1 MKKRLLLVLL
11 ALTLIFGLTS
21 CGGIG
26 DLLGGL
32 IGADEESSS
41 ADNGADG
48 VDSSVESDTEAPQR
62 DIVLFGGDNDYRI
75 VYSDAANNNVKALL
89 TEMTAKVKDTVG
101 SKPAYAT
108 DTSKANTEIPQE
120 ILLGVTKRG
129 ASDISLGKI
138 SGFGYDVRFIGEKLV
153 ITASN
158 DELLGKAV
166 NDLYEAWTV
175 SGGKIILSN
184 KTVLTYDATDSFRP
198 LFGEDGTEVKIIVPL
213 KSTDELYDSAVY
225 LSNSLSPILG
235 TYVEIFYDEKTET
248 TSDAYEICI
257 GKTNRDISRTLYD
270 NIDSIF
276 GYDVITMDNRLAVG
290 AIQDSVISIAVH
302 ELFSDLYNEMKYAY
316 SGTPIIS
323 RDYTLTG
330 IVSEVASELPML
342 EAGDF
347 YGIYQSADDK
357 FIIYTDNVTEA
368 DYSAYVAAII
378 NDGAELLQEY
388 SFGNNKYSLLAGDKY
403 SAYVTYLYTEN
414 AIRTYVGPADTVY
427 PLEDNVIEASVCEPA
442 MWQLDVDNKGSA
454 ASGGMSYVIKLTDG
468 SFVIIDGGYNTNTEA
483 DNLYNLLKSNTP
495 EGEIPVISGWFI
507 THLHMDH
514 YGGLVAFANKY
525 ASLTEVKAFYYNFP
539 GISVSSTSN
548 GVDPSAGRSVE
559 ISMKK
564 WKDAVRY
571 DTLHSGMAIG
581 FAGALAEIICT
592 HEDVYPLTFAD
603 GNDTCT
609 VVKFTIGGQ
618 SVLFLGD
625 ARYNQSATMVNTI
638 PAQTLK
644 SDIVQVSHHGYEGCS
659 AALYKIVDASVALW
673 PMNIV
678 GYDSGKTTAIFKQ
691 WYNNNLDA
699 NKYIRECETIVKIIV
714 SGAGT
719 QKLDLPYTP
728 TGERLPDY
736 EKIYNERLSNT

>member
-1 MKKRLLLVLL
+1 M
-11 ALTLIFGLTS
+11 TLILGLTS
-21 CGGIG
+21 CGSIG
-26 DLLGGL
+26 DLIGGL
-32 IGADEESSS
+32 IGTDEESLSD
-41 ADNGADG
+41 DNSGTGG
-48 VDSSVESDTEAPQR
+48 VDSSVESDTEVPQR
-62 DIVLFGGDNDYRI
+62 DIVLFGCDNDYRI
-75 VYSDAANNNVKALL
+75 VYSDGANNNVKALL
-89 TEMTAKVKDTVG
+89 TEMTVKVKDTVG
-101 SKPAYAT
+101 GKPSYAT
-108 DTSKANTEIPQE
+108 DKSKTYTEIPRE
-120 ILLGVTKRG
+120 ILLGVTNRE

-158 DELLGKAV
+158 DELLEKAV

-175 SGGKIILSN
+175 SDGKIILSN
-184 KTVLTYDATDSFRP
+184 KTVLTYDATENYRP
-198 LFGEDGTEVKIIVPL
+198 LFGENGTEVRIIVPL
-213 KSTDELYDSAVY
+213 KSSDELYDSAVY
-225 LSNSLSPILG
+225 LSNSLSPVLG
-235 TYVEIFYDEKTET
+235 TYVDIFYDEKTEAV
-248 TSDAYEICI
+248 SDAYEICI

-270 NIDSIF
+270 GIDSVF
-276 GYDVITMDNRLAVG
+276 GYDVISMGNRLAVG
-290 AIQDSVISIAVH
+290 AIQDSVISMAVH
-302 ELFSDLYNEMKYAY
+302 ELFGDLYNEMRYAY

-323 RDYTLTG
+323 RDYSLTG
-330 IVSEVASELPML
+330 IVSEVAAELPML
-342 EAGDF
+342 DAGDF

-357 FIIYTDNVTEA
+357 FIIYTDNVTES
-368 DYSAYVAAII
+368 DYSAYVDAIVS
-378 NDGAELLQEY
+378 DGAELLQEY
-388 SFGNNKYSLLAGDKY
+388 SFGNNKYSLLAGEKY

-414 AIRTYVGPADTVY
+414 AIRTYVGPTDTVY
-427 PLEDNVIEASVCEPA
+427 PLVDTVTEASVCEPA
-442 MWQLDVDNKGSA
+442 LWQLEVDTKGSYS
-454 ASGGMSYVIKLTDG
+454 SGGMSYVLRLTDG

-483 DNLYNLLKSNTP
+483 DNLYDLLKANTP

-507 THLHMDH
+507 THLHIDH
-514 YGGLVAFANKY
+514 YGGLVAFASKY
-525 ASLTEVKAFYYNFP
+525 ASVTEVKAFYYNFP
-539 GISVSSTSN
+539 GVKVSSTSN
-548 GVDPSAGRSVE
+548 GVDPSAGRDVE
-559 ISMKK
+559 LSMKK

-571 DTLHSGMAIG
+571 DTVHSGMAIG

-644 SDIVQVSHHGYEGCS
+644 SDMVQVSHHGYEGCS

-678 GYDSGKTTAIFKQ
+678 GYDGSGNTTAIFRQ
-691 WYNNNLDA
+691 WYNNNLDG
-699 NKYIRECETIVKIIV
+699 NKYIRESETIVKIIV

-736 EKIYNERLSNT
+736 EKIYNERLSKT